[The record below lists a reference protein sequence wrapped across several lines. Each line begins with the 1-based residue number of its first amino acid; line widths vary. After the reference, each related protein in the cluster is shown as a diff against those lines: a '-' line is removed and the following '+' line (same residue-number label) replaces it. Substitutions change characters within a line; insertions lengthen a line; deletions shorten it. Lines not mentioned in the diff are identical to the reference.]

1 MISSKSRRW
10 RILALVLRVALGA
23 IFIYAAW
30 TKLRDPWQMF
40 ALSIDSYRLLPMWAV
55 RFVARTLPWLEMA
68 LGVLVVAG
76 VWLRFSATAVSVL
89 LLGFFGLLVR
99 AWILHMEISCGCF
112 GPGEVV
118 SWRTLLRDGSM
129 LAGSLL
135 LTAMSLARPRKPA

>member
-1 MISSKSRRW
+1 MISSKSRLW
-10 RILALVLRVALGA
+10 RIVALALRVALGA

-30 TKLRDPWQMF
+30 IKLRDPWQMF
-40 ALSIDSYRLLPMWAV
+40 ALSIDSYQLLPMWAV

-129 LAGSLL
+129 LAGSLV
-135 LTAMSLARPRKPA
+135 LTAISLARPRKPA